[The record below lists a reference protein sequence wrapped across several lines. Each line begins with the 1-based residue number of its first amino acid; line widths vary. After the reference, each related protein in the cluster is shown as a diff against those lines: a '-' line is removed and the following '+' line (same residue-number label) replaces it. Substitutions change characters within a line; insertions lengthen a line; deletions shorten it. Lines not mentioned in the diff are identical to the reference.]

1 MSKAAQHNKVQ
12 MRNSGAVVEQK
23 TVIEDSF
30 LPSAEE
36 LYKLKEVKPELV
48 DWIMERAA
56 KEQDARHDFNRAR
69 VRLANKEMNGTI
81 WINILCILFAF
92 LIIIA
97 GILATLWLL
106 HKEMTVAGTI
116 FASGTIIGAAAL
128 FMRIPKNTKNNK

>member
-12 MRNSGAVVEQK
+12 MKNNRAVVEQK

-69 VRLANKEMNGTI
+69 VRLAKKEMNGTI

-97 GILATLWLL
+97 GILATLWMLY
-106 HKEMTVAGTI
+106 KGMAVAGTI
-116 FASGTIIGAAAL
+116 FAGGTVIGAAAL